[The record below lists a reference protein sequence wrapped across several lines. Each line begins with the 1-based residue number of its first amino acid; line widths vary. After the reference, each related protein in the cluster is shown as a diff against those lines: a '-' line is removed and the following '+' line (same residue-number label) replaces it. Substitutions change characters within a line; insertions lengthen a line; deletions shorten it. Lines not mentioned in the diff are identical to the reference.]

1 MVTPLTML
9 LRTPVGR
16 LGSSIGRL
24 VDKAIPVGRIS
35 LTMLLTADGR
45 LPRSLTMVDSAAG
58 TVATMLE
65 TAPERPV
72 PRGRSVG
79 RTSLTMLLTAEGT
92 MVASE
97 AMSLTKLVAA
107 AGISP
112 RSDAAPL
119 RMLET
124 GRVVGTE
131 MSLTPERTTLAM
143 LETGRPGRIG
153 SPTPEF
159 PVDEAAGEDEETAAE
174 LCDTPAEALTLAD
187 ALAAIEA
194 LTLAETEAETPFEA
208 ADDA

>member
-1 MVTPLTML
+1 ML
-9 LRTPVGR
+9 LTTPVGR

-24 VDKAIPVGRIS
+24 VVKAMPVGRIS

-45 LPRSLTMVDSAAG
+45 SPRSLTMVDAAAG

-97 AMSLTKLVAA
+97 AISLTRLVAA
-107 AGISP
+107 TGRSP
-112 RSDAAPL
+112 TSDVTPL
-119 RMLET
+119 RRLET
-124 GRVVGTE
+124 GRLVGAE
-131 MSLTPERTTLAM
+131 MSLTPERTTLAI

-159 PVDEAAGEDEETAAE
+159 PAVDEAAGEDDETAAE
-174 LCDTPAEALTLAD
+174 LCDTPAEAL
-187 ALAAIEA
+187 ALTEA